1 MRAPAATFHTAAA
14 PALALRW
21 LSRAYLALVFGF
33 LYLPIAVLVVY
44 SFNKSR
50 NAYRWGGFGLD
61 WYQALWTN
69 KALLEAAWHSLALA
83 AATATL
89 TTLAGALIAIAL
101 HRWRI
106 RGRAA
111 LKGALFAVMMTPDIV
126 CAISLLALF
135 AFLGMKLGFVTLLLA
150 HATFCLPFVVVTVSA
165 RLAGFD
171 LRLGEAARD
180 LGASEGQVVRTVY
193 LPLLLPALTAGWLL
207 GFTLS
212 LDDTVVSMFVTGP
225 AFDVLSL
232 RVYGLAR
239 IGLKP
244 EINALGTAMLVL
256 SLALLGV
263 SQLIARRSFR

>member
-1 MRAPAATFHTAAA
+1 MQARAATFHAAAA
-14 PALALRW
+14 PAMLLRW
-21 LSRAYLALVFGF
+21 LSRAYLGLVFGF

-61 WYQALWTN
+61 WYRALWAN
-69 KALLEAAWHSLALA
+69 EALLEAAGHSLAL
-83 AATATL
+83 ATATL
-89 TTLAGALIAIAL
+89 TTLAGALIAVAL

-135 AFLGMKLGFVTLLLA
+135 AFLGVKLGFVTLLLA

-180 LGASEGQVVRTVY
+180 LGASEWQVVRTVY
-193 LPLLLPALTAGWLL
+193 MPLLLPALTAGWLL

-225 AFDVLSL
+225 AFDVLPL

-256 SLALLGV
+256 SLALLGA
-263 SQLIARRSFR
+263 SHLIARRSLR